1 MLADTNSRLGV
12 TFALVIDNPPRLG
25 SFTLSE
31 HDCKRQERRLHEMT
45 IVTQGTKTP
54 RLAPPAPQAAGKAWL
69 ASAGGIP
76 DPERVRQASQ
86 CDLAMKL
93 AENAWTPP
101 EAALPSSLAL
111 TAAPLDPV
119 PPFAAGTG
127 LLSAS
132 GSPLPDVVPE
142 HGILSAQS
150 LCMKPTAWAAPE
162 SAGLSALSTGTPALA
177 PAPPASGLLTLFGP
191 QWTGAWT
198 QTGQDWKTPSHI
210 TIQ

>member
-119 PPFAAGTG
+119 P
-127 LLSAS
+127 
-132 GSPLPDVVPE
+132 E

-162 SAGLSALSTGTPALA
+162 SAGLSALGTGTPALA

-198 QTGQDWKTPSHI
+198 QTGQNWKTPSHI